1 MNNKIARGLFW
12 KILEL
17 AGAQGVQFVVALV
30 LARLMTP
37 AEYGTIGLIM
47 IFITI
52 ANVFVQSGFATALIQ
67 RPEIREEDYSSVF
80 RISLLLAVPVYGL
93 LYFGAPH
100 VAAYYDA
107 PVLEPLLRVMGF
119 VLFPGAVIS
128 IQTAY
133 VSREMNFRQ
142 LFKATMF
149 AVILSGVIAIA
160 MAGMHF
166 GVWAMAAQQLVYY
179 FALMLGL
186 FVTVEWRP
194 TSGFDAGRLKELFRF
209 GWKILVSGLIDTVWM
224 NVYGLIIGKR
234 YSQAD
239 LGGYS
244 RGEQFP
250 KLITS
255 NLASAIQAVL
265 LPAYAQHQSEPGVL
279 KEMMKKSIRFS
290 AFAIFPMMA
299 GLAGCSVPL
308 VRVLLTDKWLF
319 SVPYL
324 CIMCLCYAFWP
335 IHVTNLQMV
344 TALGRSDLFLKLEIM
359 KKALGIVILLLSLPH
374 GIIFMLL
381 LKAADEFLC
390 TFINA
395 WPVRGLIG
403 YGIGEQYLD
412 MLPAAGCS
420 LVMGAAVWQLQ
431 CLGARGFGPAPIL
444 LLQIIV
450 GVTLYAV
457 LSLIFNRKVVSEI
470 RALLRDRQK
479 RTAGTV

>member
-1 MNNKIARGLFW
+1 MKNKIASGLFW
-12 KILEL
+12 KLLEL

-30 LARLMTP
+30 LARLMSP
-37 AEYGTIGLIM
+37 EEYGTIGLIM

-67 RPEIREEDYSSVF
+67 RPDIREEDYSSVF
-80 RISLLLAVPVYGL
+80 RISLLLAVPVWL
-93 LYFGAPH
+93 L
-100 VAAYYDA
+100 
-107 PVLEPLLRVMGF
+107 

-128 IQTAY
+128 VQTAY

-142 LFKATMF
+142 LFKATMS
-149 AVILSGVIAIA
+149 AVILSGAAAIFLA
-160 MAGMHF
+160 SRSFGM
-166 GVWAMAAQQLVYY
+166 WAMAAQQLIYY
-179 FALMLGL
+179 AALMTGL
-186 FVTVEWRP
+186 FITVEWRP
-194 TSGFDAGRLKELFRF
+194 SAGFDAERLKGLFCF
-209 GWKILVSGLIDTVWM
+209 GWKILASGLIDT
-224 NVYGLIIGKR
+224 IIGKR

-255 NLASAIQAVL
+255 NLSAAIQAVL
-265 LPAYAQHQSEPGVL
+265 LPAYAKNQSDPVRL
-279 KEMMKKSIRFS
+279 KGMMKQSIRFS
-290 AFAIFPMMA
+290 AFAVFPMMA

-308 VRVLLTDKWLF
+308 VRVLLTDKWLD

-344 TALGRSDLFLKLEIM
+344 TALGRSDLFLKLEIL
-359 KKALGIVILLLSLPH
+359 KKALGIVILLISLPH

-395 WPVRGLIG
+395 WPVRNLIG
-403 YGIGEQYLD
+403 YGIAEQYLD
-412 MLPAAGCS
+412 MLPSAVCAAA
-420 LVMGAAVWQLQ
+420 MGGVVWEMQKLEAGG
-431 CLGARGFGPAPIL
+431 LGPAAIL
-444 LLQIIV
+444 LLQIAA
-450 GVTLYAV
+450 GMLLYAG
-457 LSLIFNRKVVSEI
+457 LSLLLNRRTMLE
-470 RALLRDRQK
+470 LLEVFRRRKSGEEPADSR
-479 RTAGTV
+479 

>member
-1 MNNKIARGLFW
+1 MKNKIASGLFW
-12 KILEL
+12 KLLEL

-30 LARLMTP
+30 LARLMSP
-37 AEYGTIGLIM
+37 EEYGTIGLIM

-67 RPEIREEDYSSVF
+67 RPDIREEDYSSVF
-80 RISLLLAVPVYGL
+80 RISLLLAVPVWLL
-93 LYFGAPH
+93 LYIGAPA
-100 VAAYYDA
+100 VAAYYDV
-107 PVLEPLLRVMGF
+107 PVLKPLLRVMGL

-128 IQTAY
+128 VQTAY

-142 LFKATMF
+142 LFKATMS
-149 AVILSGVIAIA
+149 AVILSGAAAIFLA
-160 MAGMHF
+160 SRGF
-166 GVWAMAAQQLVYY
+166 GVWAMAAQQLIYY
-179 FALMLGL
+179 AALMTGL
-186 FVTVEWRP
+186 FITVEWRP
-194 TSGFDAGRLKELFRF
+194 SAGFDAERL
-209 GWKILVSGLIDTVWM
+209 
-224 NVYGLIIGKR
+224 YGLIIGKR

-255 NLASAIQAVL
+255 NLSAAIQAVL
-265 LPAYAQHQSEPGVL
+265 LPAYAKNQSDPVRL
-279 KEMMKKSIRFS
+279 KGMMKQSIRFS
-290 AFAIFPMMA
+290 AFAVFPMMA

-344 TALGRSDLFLKLEIM
+344 TALGRSDLFLKLEIL
-359 KKALGIVILLLSLPH
+359 KKALGIVILLISLPH

-395 WPVRGLIG
+395 WPVRNLIG
-403 YGIGEQYLD
+403 YGIAEQYLD
-412 MLPAAGCS
+412 MLPSAVCAAA
-420 LVMGAAVWQLQ
+420 MGGVVWEMQKLEAGG
-431 CLGARGFGPAPIL
+431 LGPAAIL
-444 LLQIIV
+444 LLQIAA
-450 GVTLYAV
+450 GMLLYAG
-457 LSLIFNRKVVSEI
+457 LSLLLNRRTMLE
-470 RALLRDRQK
+470 LLEVFRRRKSGEEPADSR
-479 RTAGTV
+479 